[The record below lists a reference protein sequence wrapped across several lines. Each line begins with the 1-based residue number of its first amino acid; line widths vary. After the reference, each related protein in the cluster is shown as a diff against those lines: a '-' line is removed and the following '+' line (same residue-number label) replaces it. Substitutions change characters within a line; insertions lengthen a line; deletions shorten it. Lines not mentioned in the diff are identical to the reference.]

1 MGLERMSD
9 LDPHGCGFDAP
20 FAIGMERAKTK
31 FYEYQARG
39 AWDKAHG
46 LAVGIK
52 IFYDT
57 MTGDFSDTL
66 PTQRGD
72 L

>member
-1 MGLERMSD
+1 MALERMSD
-9 LDPHGCGFDAP
+9 IDTREFDPAVSV
-20 FAIGMERAKTK
+20 ALERCISK
-31 FYEYQARG
+31 YYQYKDRHEHQ
-39 AWDKAHG
+39 KAHG
-46 LAVGIK
+46 AAMAIK
-52 IFYDT
+52 IFYES